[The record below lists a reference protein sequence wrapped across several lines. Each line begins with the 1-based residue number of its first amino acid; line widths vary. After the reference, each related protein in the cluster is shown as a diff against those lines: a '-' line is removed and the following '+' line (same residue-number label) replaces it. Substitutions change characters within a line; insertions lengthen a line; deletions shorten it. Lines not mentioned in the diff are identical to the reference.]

1 MMARSE
7 KRTIKDI
14 DWIIFNINDKRHVF
28 EKADIREVRI
38 LQSVMDIVLNNTNKK
53 FFEANTFAELL
64 QDFTILLEKDGTKRL
79 YQNCVLLL
87 SDCVDERNRILKL
100 NINSNV
106 IRIMFK
112 EEILQEERCSKCN
125 TLLKSNPI
133 DEMF

>member
-1 MMARSE
+1 MARSE